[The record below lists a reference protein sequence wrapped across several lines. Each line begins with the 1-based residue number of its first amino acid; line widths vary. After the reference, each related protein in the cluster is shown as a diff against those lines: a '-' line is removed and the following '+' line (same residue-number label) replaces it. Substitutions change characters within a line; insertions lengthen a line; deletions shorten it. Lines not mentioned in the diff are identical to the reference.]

1 LAGGI
6 DLVIAEEPDMHES
19 TRSAG
24 ERRDP
29 RDRGLDEPLDPNR
42 PDALPD
48 ERSTTGT
55 DRDDATRPDDDRA
68 NVLTREGPDAPDA
81 ADIED
86 PDTQL

>member
-1 LAGGI
+1 
-6 DLVIAEEPDMHES
+6 MHD
-19 TRSAG
+19 TDPTP

-29 RDRGLDEPLDPNR
+29 RGTDEPLDPDR
-42 PDALPD
+42 PDARPD

-55 DRDDATRPDDDRA
+55 HTDAGARPDGDRA